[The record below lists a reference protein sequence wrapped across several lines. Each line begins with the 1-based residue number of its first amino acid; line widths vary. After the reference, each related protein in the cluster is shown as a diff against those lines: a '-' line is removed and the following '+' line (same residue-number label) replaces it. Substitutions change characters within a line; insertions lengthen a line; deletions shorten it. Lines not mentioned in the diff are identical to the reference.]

1 MTEQIYKIIEEI
13 NKEIGAVPVDKDG
26 FYTPS
31 NHRFVLGLYRA
42 KDIIER
48 VAKEADCGK
57 TT

>member
-1 MTEQIYKIIEEI
+1 MTKQIYKIIEEI

-48 VAKEADCGK
+48 VVKEAEHGE
-57 TT
+57 TA